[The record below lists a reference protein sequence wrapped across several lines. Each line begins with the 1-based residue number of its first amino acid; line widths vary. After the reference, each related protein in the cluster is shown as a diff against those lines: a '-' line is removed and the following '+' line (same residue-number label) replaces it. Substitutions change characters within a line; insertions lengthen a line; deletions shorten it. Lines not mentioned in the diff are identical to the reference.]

1 MKWTLG
7 QLRKL
12 PESYDFSA
20 VMDFTK
26 ESENID
32 DILEIPDV
40 KVEGSITH
48 KNLDSFYLNR
58 LLF

>member
-1 MKWTLG
+1 MKWKLG

-32 DILEIPDV
+32 DILEI
-40 KVEGSITH
+40 
-48 KNLDSFYLNR
+48 R
-58 LLF
+58 C